1 MRQWSTLIKRKIPHH
16 IKTQKATGPQ
26 GYFTRFLEIFRR
38 VCSRVNTHIFAAKI
52 ILIFFTYKNV
62 GHFFL
67 IQKFGQFVSK
77 AL

>member
-38 VCSRVNTHIFAAKI
+38 VCSRVNTHIRGKDNTY
-52 ILIFFTYKNV
+52 FFYIQECWT
-62 GHFFL
+62 FFL